1 MSEISLVDRIIC
13 AASAAWKDDGE
24 VLATGIGIVPRLA
37 ASLCMLTHNRDLM
50 MTDSEAWLMQE
61 PVPVGPRGDYVM
73 KRESWMGFARI
84 FDNVWSA
91 ISILAWSDWLT
102 LIILI
107 TFVVRGFIQGL
118 AKEVIS
124 FIFVIIAIILAWLYY
139 EPFAKTFLSSW
150 INSDNQSTYAL
161 SFGGLFLSAWFIK
174 KGLYRIASASAS
186 NQNSND
192 LNRPFA
198 NSVIFVIVGIFSF
211 NFLGTVSDLKTIE
224 AIITNESLR
233 SFVSF
238 VLIFVILMAG
248 LFALSKLLNIKVDTE
263 NPSIMAPVY
272 EGILSALSSLDTL
285 INARN
290 VDGLKNKF
298 FGAILGL
305 FIGGTFVLIVVL
317 ILQNMSWV
325 TQNHAWVE
333 TSGALRTFQDWSVD
347 VKPVLSKYLLFVELD
362 PGDVV
367 VEFIESEILKD

>member
-1 MSEISLVDRIIC
+1 MGNIYIIPTPIGNL
-13 AASAAWKDDGE
+13 KDITFRAIE
-24 VLATGIGIVPRLA
+24 VLKEV
-37 ASLCMLTHNRDLM
+37 D
-50 MTDSEAWLMQE
+50 
-61 PVPVGPRGDYVM
+61 
-73 KRESWMGFARI
+73 F
-84 FDNVWSA
+84 
-91 ISILAWSDWLT
+91 ILAEDTRTSGKL
-102 LIILI
+102 L
-107 TFVVRGFIQGL
+107 
-118 AKEVIS
+118 K
-124 FIFVIIAIILAWLYY
+124 YY
-139 EPFAKTFLSSW
+139 EITTPM
-150 INSDNQSTYAL
+150 QSHHMH
-161 SFGGLFLSAWFIK
+161 
-174 KGLYRIASASAS
+174 
-186 NQNSND
+186 NEH
-192 LNRPFA
+192 
-198 NSVIFVIVGIFSF
+198 
-211 NFLGTVSDLKTIE
+211 KTIE

-238 VLIFVILMAG
+238 VLIFVILMVG

>member
-1 MSEISLVDRIIC
+1 
-13 AASAAWKDDGE
+13 
-24 VLATGIGIVPRLA
+24 
-37 ASLCMLTHNRDLM
+37 
-50 MTDSEAWLMQE
+50 
-61 PVPVGPRGDYVM
+61 
-73 KRESWMGFARI
+73 MGNF

-102 LIILI
+102 LLILI

-174 KGLYRIASASAS
+174 KGLYKIASASAS
-186 NQNSND
+186 NQNSNN

-211 NFLGTVSDLKTIE
+211 NFLGAVSDLKTIE

-238 VLIFVILMAG
+238 VLIFVILMVG

-272 EGILSALSSLDTL
+272 EGILSALSYLDTL

-298 FGAILGL
+298 LGAILGL

-317 ILQNMSWV
+317 ILQNMSWI

-347 VKPVLSKYLLFVELD
+347 VKPVLSKYLLFVELG

-367 VEFIESEILKD
+367 VEFIVSEILKD